1 MISEIFNLILA
12 LIAGMAIGT
21 FFFGGL
27 WFTVRKAV
35 NAKTPAIWFFC
46 SFFLRVSITM
56 VGFYFI
62 SLGGNWQHLV
72 IALLGFVIAR
82 FIVTYFAKSFE
93 INEHKKKLNHEA

>member
-1 MISEIFNLILA
+1 MNETLNMILA
-12 LIAGMAIGT
+12 FIAGVAIGT

-35 NAKTPAIWFFC
+35 NAKTPALWFFG

-62 SLGGNWQHLV
+62 SLGNWQHLLV
-72 IALLGFVIAR
+72 ALLGFVIAR
-82 FIVTYFAKSFE
+82 FIVTHFTKSIE
-93 INEHKKKLNHEA
+93 INQHKKVLNHEA